1 MHACVT
7 RALYAAAVVNFTFR
21 SIYLRVKSAQF
32 LFIGGRC
39 LPEKEQAGR
48 GRGLP
53 EKEQAG
59 RREEEFMSLS
69 GIESQSPSCSYSLW
83 A

>member
-48 GRGLP
+48 
-53 EKEQAG
+53 
-59 RREEEFMSLS
+59 REEEFMSLS